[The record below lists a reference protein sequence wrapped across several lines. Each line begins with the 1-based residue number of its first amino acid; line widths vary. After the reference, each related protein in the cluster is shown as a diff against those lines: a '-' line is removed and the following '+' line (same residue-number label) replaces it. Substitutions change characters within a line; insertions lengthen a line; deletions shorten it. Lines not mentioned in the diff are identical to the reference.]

1 MNTIKESVE
10 VLGTRNT
17 FDYERVMNHFSSS
30 FTESYLKVMDLHF
43 GNGIQLNQVEEKK
56 PEVVKPKVKN
66 NLIPKVD
73 SMNVGF
79 EKLKNPL
86 LRTELEKCK
95 SVENDESKFITIKE
109 LGFKTIYDLDK
120 RSKGFW
126 SEYFSKYKVYLRK
139 GLNTKKISQKVLF
152 DRTIL
157 GMNKGKKSEQMTSGF
172 SLPE

>member
-10 VLGTRNT
+10 ILGTKNT
-17 FDYERVMNHFSSS
+17 VDFERVMNHFSSS

-43 GNGIQLNQVEEKK
+43 GSGIQLNQVEKKK
-56 PEVVKPKVKN
+56 PEVVKPKVKIIQ
-66 NLIPKVD
+66 IPKVE

-95 SVENDESKFITIKE
+95 SVEFDESKFITIKE

-139 GLNTKKISQKVLF
+139 GLNTQKISQKVLF

-157 GMNKGKKSEQMTSGF
+157 GMIKGKKSEQKSSGF